1 MQAGISEE
9 GDASERVFNIGF
21 GTGFAGGRGHVVVG
35 IDYARNE
42 GVAPIDSRQWGRRNP
57 YLVSNGL
64 TRPAGVPAQSF
75 LTDVTYSRQST
86 GGLINSGPLA
96 GTAFGIGGTPYAF
109 QYGQVLTSLMAGGVN
124 PAGNPKDRKS
134 TRLNSSH

>member
-42 GVAPIDSRQWGRRNP
+42 GVAPIDSRTWGRRNP
-57 YLVSNGL
+57 YLVSHGL
-64 TRPAGVPAQSF
+64 TRSARRPAPLF
-75 LTDVTYSRQST
+75 PTDLNSSRQTTRGTYTQST
-86 GGLINSGPLA
+86 IA
-96 GTAFGIGGTPYAF
+96 VKAFGIVGKNYTVTNR
-109 QYGQVLTSLMAGGVN
+109 QIMTSN
-124 PAGNPKDRKS
+124 R
-134 TRLNSSH
+134 